1 MPTIT
6 VYPSG
11 YDSTN
16 SDYKGWYSGHAANLG
31 YTDANSTTY
40 AGIYLNT
47 GNYADTKF
55 YWTFNLSSLPS
66 NAIINSVTCTAKC
79 HITSTSGI
87 PTRTIQ
93 MSSGTTAK
101 GTASTLTTTSG
112 QQHTLSVG
120 DWTAAELQNACI
132 YLHATRSTTSATT
145 DRTFRFYGA
154 TLTIDYSEA
163 PSNTLYFKNNGTWTA
178 TTKVYKKV
186 SGLWVEQSDLT
197 TVFSSG
203 TNYKEG

>member
-11 YDSTN
+11 YDTVN
-16 SDYKGWYSGHAANLG
+16 SNYKGIYSGHDINLG
-31 YTDANSTTY
+31 YADATSTTY

-55 YWTFNLSSLPS
+55 YYTFNLSSLPA
-66 NAIINSVTCTAKC
+66 NATINSVTCTAKC

-93 MSSGTTAK
+93 LSSGTTEK
-101 GTASTLTTTSG
+101 GTASTLSTTSG
-112 QQHTLSVG
+112 TTYDLTVG
-120 DWTAAELQNACI
+120 TWTAAELQNACI
-132 YLHATRSTTSATT
+132 YLHAVRSTTNATT

-154 TLTIDYSEA
+154 TLTVNYTEA
-163 PSNTLYFKNNGTWTA
+163 PSDALYFKQNGTWTA
-178 TTKVYKKV
+178 ATKAYKKV
-186 SGLWVEQSDLT
+186 SGTWVEQNDLT
-197 TVFSSG
+197 NVFSAG
-203 TNYKEG
+203 TNYKKG